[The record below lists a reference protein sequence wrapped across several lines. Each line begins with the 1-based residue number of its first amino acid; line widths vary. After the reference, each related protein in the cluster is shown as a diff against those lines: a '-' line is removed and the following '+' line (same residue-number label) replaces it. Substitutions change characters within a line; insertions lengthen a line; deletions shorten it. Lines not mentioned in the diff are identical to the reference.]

1 MKKILVIRFSSIGDI
16 VLTTPVLRCLKD
28 QLDCEIHFITK
39 KANAIVLEA
48 NPHISKVITIE
59 KEIDEVTKNLK
70 AEKYDFVVDLHHNL
84 RSLRLRRAL
93 KRPSAAF
100 PKLNRQKLLY
110 TKFKRRNIMP
120 DIHVVERYFTATN
133 SLGVL
138 NDHKGLEYYIPE
150 GCEIALHEHKIKND
164 FIAFAIGAQF
174 ATKRLPVDKMIE
186 LVKKSKQQ
194 MVLLGGPTDKDEA
207 DQIAKACP
215 DVINLVGELSW
226 HETASVIKQSSKV
239 ITHDTGMMHIAAAF
253 QKPIAAIWGN
263 TTPQLGMYP
272 YMPANPDLFENHQ
285 VELSCRPCSKIGYQ
299 KCPKKHFNC
308 MNEQN
313 LDAIL
318 SPLKDPTK

>member
-16 VLTTPVLRCLKD
+16 VLTSPVLRCLKD

-39 KANAIVLEA
+39 KANAIVLDA

-59 KEIDEVTKNLK
+59 KEIDEVTKALK

-120 DIHVVERYFTATN
+120 DIHVVDRYFAATN

-138 NDHKGLEYYIPE
+138 NDHKGLEYHIPD
-150 GCEIALHEHKIKND
+150 GCQIKLADRQIKDD

-174 ATKRLPVDKMIE
+174 ATKRLPVNKMIE
-186 LVKKSKQQ
+186 LVKKSNKQ
-194 MVLLGGPTDKDEA
+194 MVLLGGPTDKQEA

-226 HETASVIKQSSKV
+226 HETASVIEQSSKV

-253 QKPIAAIWGN
+253 NKPIAAIWGN

-272 YMPANPDLFENHQ
+272 YMPSKEDLFENHQ
-285 VELSCRPCSKIGYQ
+285 VELGCRPCSKIGYQ
-299 KCPKKHFNC
+299 KCPKKHFKC
-308 MNEQN
+308 MNEQD

-318 SPLKDPTK
+318 SLPQVPTK

>member
-16 VLTTPVLRCLKD
+16 VLTSPVLRCLKD

-39 KANAIVLEA
+39 KANAIVLDA

-59 KEIDEVTKNLK
+59 KEIDEVTKALK

-120 DIHVVERYFTATN
+120 DIHVVDRYFAATS
-133 SLGVL
+133 SLGIL
-138 NDHKGLEYYIPE
+138 NDHKGLEYFIPD
-150 GCEIALHEHKIKND
+150 GCEITLQDHDIKDD

-174 ATKRLPVDKMIE
+174 ATKRLLVDKMIE
-186 LVKKSKQQ
+186 LVKKSNKQ
-194 MVLLGGPTDKDEA
+194 MVLLGGPTDKQEA

-226 HETASVIKQSSKV
+226 HETASVIEQSSKV

-253 QKPIAAIWGN
+253 QRPIAAIWGN

-272 YMPANPDLFENHQ
+272 YMPSNEDLFENHQ
-285 VELSCRPCSKIGYQ
+285 VELGCRPCSKIGYQ
-299 KCPKKHFNC
+299 KCPKKHFKC
-308 MNEQN
+308 MNEQD

-318 SPLKDPTK
+318 SLPQVPTK